1 MADDGPQQRP
11 PFSDPHD
18 PRWYSDPGMRG
29 PGASGTAEP
38 AGQGPGGAHAAGNA
52 PQATSPYPFG
62 GADAGRG
69 FPDGG
74 QEFGSTSYRQPGTH
88 PYGYRA
94 PYGPAEPRGLS
105 IAALIL
111 GSAAVFTG
119 GLLIL
124 PQLLAVVFG
133 HLALRREPA
142 GRPLALTGLIM
153 GYVMLLVG
161 LLLVVGF
168 ILLVALGTAAS
179 VTTGP

>member
-29 PGASGTAEP
+29 SGAAGAAGP
-38 AGQGPGGAHAAGNA
+38 AGEGPSRAHAAGMD
-52 PQATSPYPFG
+52 PQGTPPYPFG
-62 GADAGRG
+62 GADPGRG
-69 FPDGG
+69 FAHG
-74 QEFGSTSYRQPGTH
+74 QEFGSTSYRQQGTL
-88 PYGYRA
+88 PYGSYPA
-94 PYGPAEPRGLS
+94 PYGAEPRGLS

-111 GSAAVFTG
+111 GTAAVFTG

-124 PQLLAVVFG
+124 PQILAVVFG

-153 GYVMLLVG
+153 GYIMLLVG

>member
-1 MADDGPQQRP
+1 M
-11 PFSDPHD
+11 
-18 PRWYSDPGMRG
+18 
-29 PGASGTAEP
+29 
-38 AGQGPGGAHAAGNA
+38 
-52 PQATSPYPFG
+52 
-62 GADAGRG
+62 
-69 FPDGG
+69 
-74 QEFGSTSYRQPGTH
+74 
-88 PYGYRA
+88 
-94 PYGPAEPRGLS
+94 S
-105 IAALIL
+105 IASLIL
-111 GSAAVFTG
+111 GTAAVLTG

-142 GRPLALTGLIM
+142 GRPLALTGLIL

>member
-29 PGASGTAEP
+29 PGASGAAGP
-38 AGQGPGGAHAAGNA
+38 AGEGPSGAHAAGTD
-52 PQATSPYPFG
+52 PHGTRPYPFG
-62 GADAGRG
+62 GADPGRG
-69 FPDGG
+69 FPHGG
-74 QEFGSTSYRQPGTH
+74 QEFGSTSYRQPETL
-88 PYGYRA
+88 PYGSYPA
-94 PYGPAEPRGLS
+94 PYGAEPRGMS

-111 GSAAVFTG
+111 GAAAVFTG
-119 GLLIL
+119 GLLLL
-124 PQLLAVVFG
+124 PQILAVVFG

-161 LLLVVGF
+161 LLLLVGF
-168 ILLVALGTAAS
+168 ILLVVLGAAAS

>member
-18 PRWYSDPGMRG
+18 PRWYSDPGMRR
-29 PGASGTAEP
+29 PGASGVAGP

-62 GADAGRG
+62 GADPGLG

-74 QEFGSTSYRQPGTH
+74 QEFGSTSYRQPGTL
-88 PYGYRA
+88 PYGSYPA
-94 PYGPAEPRGLS
+94 PYLTEPRGLS

-111 GSAAVFTG
+111 GAAAVFTG

-142 GRPLALTGLIM
+142 GRPMALTGLIM

-168 ILLVALGTAAS
+168 IMLVALGTATS

>member
-1 MADDGPQQRP
+1 MADDGPRQRP

-29 PGASGTAEP
+29 PGTSGA
-38 AGQGPGGAHAAGNA
+38 AGPGGEGPSGTHAAGTDPQGA
-52 PQATSPYPFG
+52 PPYAFG
-62 GADAGRG
+62 GVDSGRG
-69 FPDGG
+69 FPGGG
-74 QEFGSTSYRQPGTH
+74 QEFGSTSYQRPGTL
-88 PYGYRA
+88 PYGSYPV
-94 PYGPAEPRGLS
+94 PYGAEPRGMS
-105 IAALIL
+105 IASLIL
-111 GSAAVFTG
+111 GTAAVLTG

-142 GRPLALTGLIM
+142 GRPLALTGLIL